1 MRDVFETITILS
13 MSVTLSDHSYIDI
26 YHVTGIGNG
35 IKTRHHPCN
44 ARAPRTVARRGNNDC
59 TFCMYTFVFIFFG
72 IIIKSCSTI
81 YRCMCIYT
89 II

>member
-1 MRDVFETITILS
+1 MTNYRTRVRIIA
-13 MSVTLSDHSYIDI
+13 IDI
-26 YHVTGIGNG
+26 YYVIGIGNG

-72 IIIKSCSTI
+72 IIYKCVL
-81 YRCMCIYT
+81 RVAVLYT
-89 II
+89 DACVYTQ